1 MAVFTITK
9 VNDGDDVWGR
19 HRLEQVQLQP
29 AVSDYAPGG
38 YLIQGIGGT
47 TESTGN
53 VGIDKVGY
61 VIPIGGQG
69 GYVPVWSGSSPRL
82 QIWQQS
88 AATSA
93 LTEVP
98 AATDLS
104 KYTFNLLVVGY

>member
-1 MAVFTITK
+1 MAYTITK

-19 HRLEQVQLQP
+19 RRLEHVQLKP

-47 TESTGN
+47 TESRGN
-53 VGIDKVGY
+53 VGITSVEF
-61 VIPIGGQG
+61 VVPVGGQG
-69 GYVPVWSGSSPRL
+69 GYVPVWSPSSPRL
-82 QIWQQS
+82 QVWQQS

-98 AATDLS
+98 AGTDLS
-104 KYTFNLLVVGY
+104 AYTFNLLVVGY

>member
-1 MAVFTITK
+1 MGF
-9 VNDGDDVWGR
+9 
-19 HRLEQVQLQP
+19 
-29 AVSDYAPGG
+29 
-38 YLIQGIGGT
+38 
-47 TESTGN
+47 
-53 VGIDKVGY
+53 

-69 GYVPVWSGSSPRL
+69 GYVPVWSRSSPRL
-82 QIWQQS
+82 QVWQQS